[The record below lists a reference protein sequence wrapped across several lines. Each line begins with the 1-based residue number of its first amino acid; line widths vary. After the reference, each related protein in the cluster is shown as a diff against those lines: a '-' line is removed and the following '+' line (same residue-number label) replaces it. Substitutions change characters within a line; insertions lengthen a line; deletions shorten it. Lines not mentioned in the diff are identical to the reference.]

1 MMEKKEEIVTSLRLN
16 RELWE
21 KAKIH
26 AIKKRVKI
34 SKLVE
39 QLLEKEMK

>member
-1 MMEKKEEIVTSLRLN
+1 MEEEIVTSLRLN

-26 AIKKRVKI
+26 AIQKRI
-34 SKLVE
+34 TIRKLIE
-39 QLLEKEMK
+39 HLLEEELKKND